1 MSCYVPITASM
12 AQAKPLLLNKAQSK
26 DYASMKTRVFRQF
39 KEMVGNDNDIMTV
52 TFEELPKMS
61 MVDFAYTNV
70 VWYANNVLKAGIK
83 VVNHM
88 QPSKEAVDM
97 ALDAIEAGTMDG
109 QEFTRKYI
117 NYAFT
122 DGVSD
127 LGFYA
132 KDNDAP
138 RLLEVSGYFQNL
150 NSKFT

>member
-1 MSCYVPITASM
+1 
-12 AQAKPLLLNKAQSK
+12 
-26 DYASMKTRVFRQF
+26 
-39 KEMVGNDNDIMTV
+39 
-52 TFEELPKMS
+52 
-61 MVDFAYTNV
+61 
-70 VWYANNVLKAGIK
+70 
-83 VVNHM
+83 
-88 QPSKEAVDM
+88 
-97 ALDAIEAGTMDG
+97 MDG